1 MAGPGSSLSSSSS
14 SSSSSATPMLPPVP
28 ALAGGSRRRRRRP
41 AFIGGP
47 PEPSPGADG
56 ADAAAVV
63 PSAAAAVQLALSP
76 SLPATLVLHVCCRTG
91 PSVDIVRKPV
101 FRQSTEF
108 APAPSSS
115 SGATEPVQALLPAV
129 TAFMESLL
137 TEFAALYQKMDS
149 VASTLQVVAGTGS
162 LSGD

>member
-47 PEPSPGADG
+47 PEPSPVGVI
-56 ADAAAVV
+56 AVV
-63 PSAAAAVQLALSP
+63 A
-76 SLPATLVLHVCCRTG
+76 RDIG